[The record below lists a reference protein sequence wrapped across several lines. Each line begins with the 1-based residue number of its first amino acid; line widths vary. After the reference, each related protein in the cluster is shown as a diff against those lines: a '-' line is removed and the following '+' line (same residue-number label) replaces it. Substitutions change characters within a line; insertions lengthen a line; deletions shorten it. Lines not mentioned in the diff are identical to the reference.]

1 MRGTNRI
8 HPPRRPLLR
17 FLAVLFLATATVT
30 SLEAQTSQG
39 AIAGT
44 VEDTTNATVEGA
56 KVTAT
61 NLGTGGV
68 TTTVTAAGGSYRFP
82 SLLVGK
88 YEVVATAPGFQ
99 TVRQTGVDVQVS
111 NTTAVNF
118 TLPVG
123 AVTESVVVSSS
134 ATVIQSESSDVGTVI
149 DSREVVELPLA
160 LGGVGA
166 LRSPE
171 AFMFLAPGVT
181 GPGTA
186 NSNNGIFIS
195 KTGAGQNFGNEVL
208 LDGASTLRAENGSSF
223 DEAGPSVES
232 IREFKLLTATFPA
245 EYDHTTGGVE
255 SFTTKS
261 GTNSYHGTAYEIL
274 KNEKFNANSWF
285 NNAYG
290 TPRPIDKKN
299 DYGLNLGGPV
309 RIPKIYN
316 GRDKTFFFFNW
327 EQYRENAGGSAVST
341 VLTDAER
348 SGDLSAFL
356 TNKQIG
362 TNACD
367 GSPIFEGQ
375 IFDPTTTK
383 TGPNGVLCRTAF
395 QGNKIP
401 ADKISQI
408 SKNILGYMP
417 TGNRGGIISGNG
429 IVANNYVFTAA
440 NPLFN
445 TTYQVRIDE
454 NVSDKHKLYFSYH
467 SRENTRYAGAQVAP
481 APIDPGGWPQD
492 FITHYVRTGWDYTVS
507 PSMVNTFNVGFNR
520 TNSINVATA
529 VPLASAGNFSWAEKL
544 GIKNVTGAPG
554 RQFPNVG
561 MGESILYIGKG
572 NQDDLIDG
580 GLRFNEQLN
589 WIKGKHSIAFGF
601 DIRTQL
607 FSPFNLG
614 QDSGYY
620 NFGRAQTAAS
630 QALSANTGNGI
641 ASFLLGDLD
650 NAGRQITG
658 HVARWT
664 QEYYAPYIKDDIKI
678 RPNLTLNLGLRWDLD
693 IPRKESHN
701 DTSNFDPTVPNPAA
715 GGRQGALVFAN
726 NCTGCNE
733 RWADT
738 YYKAFAPRLG
748 FAWTPG
754 RFSNKVV
761 VRGGYGIYYS
771 PLQYTDFGGRMQQGY
786 SASPSVSSPDRFTRA
801 FNWDAGFP
809 NVTSPPSLDPSQ
821 KNGQS
826 GMDYIKPEYGQPGK
840 IQSWSIQVQRQLGA
854 NMVGTVGYVGQRSDH
869 LRSAIDNVN
878 NIPWAKTAL
887 GDQLFQDIN
896 NNTAG
901 VPLPYAGFQGN
912 VQQALRPFPQ
922 YQWIYTDVL
931 QNRGT
936 AAYDSLQATLER
948 RFAAGLQMQA
958 SFTWQKTITDSDSLL
973 PGINGGIA
981 QVQNPQ
987 DLSLDRSVSSQD
999 VPFMFTAAWLYELP
1013 FGRGKTFLK
1022 EGVGAAI
1029 LGGWQLG
1036 GVQRYQSGIPTTF
1049 CGAAGI
1055 PGWDQCI
1062 RFDRVPGQSVLT
1074 EAAKS
1079 GSFDPFK
1086 DRQFNRAAFAD
1097 PNAGRTGNT
1106 PFRLGNFPRNNTDAR
1121 TWGYKNEDFSII
1133 RNFRIRE
1140 PISFQLK
1147 AELLNAFNRHI
1158 FSAGN
1163 QGPNDPNFGLVTGTI
1178 DTPRNVQFTFRINF

>member
-1 MRGTNRI
+1 MSRTTGNLHVKSAI
-8 HPPRRPLLR
+8 FALICCV
-17 FLAVLFLATATVT
+17 A
-30 SLEAQTSQG
+30 SSAQTSQG
-39 AIAGT
+39 TIAGS
-44 VEDTTNATVEGA
+44 VLDPSGAGVDGA

-61 NLGTGGV
+61 NLSTGGV
-68 TTTVTAAGGSYRFP
+68 TATATSSGGSFRFP

-88 YEVVATAPGFQ
+88 YNVSVTAPGFQ
-99 TVRQTGVDVQVS
+99 TVTQTGIDVLVS
-111 NTTAVNF
+111 NTTAVNI
-118 TLPVG
+118 TMSVG
-123 AVTESVVVSSS
+123 AVTESLQVRAQVTS
-134 ATVIQSESSDVGTVI
+134 IESESSDVGTVI
-149 DSREVVELPLA
+149 DSRQVLDLPLA

-166 LRSPE
+166 MRSPE

-232 IREFKLLTATFPA
+232 LREFKILTSTFPA

-255 SFTTKS
+255 SFTTK
-261 GTNSYHGTAYEIL
+261 GGGNSFHGTAYDIL
-274 KNEKFNANSWF
+274 KNEVFNANSWF

-290 TPRPIDKKN
+290 THRPIDKKN
-299 DYGLNLGGPV
+299 DYGVNLGGPV
-309 RIPKIYN
+309 IIPRLYN

-327 EQYRENAGGSAVST
+327 EQYRENAGGTAVST
-341 VLTDAER
+341 VLTEAER
-348 SGDLSAFL
+348 RGDLSSFL
-356 TNKQIG
+356 TQNQIG

-367 GSPIFEGQ
+367 GSPIFAGQ
-375 IFDPTTTK
+375 IFDPATTK
-383 TGPNGVLCRTAF
+383 TGPNGLLCRTAF
-395 QGNKIP
+395 PGNIIP
-401 ADKISQI
+401 TNRFSQV
-408 SKNILGYMP
+408 SQNALTYMP
-417 TGNRGGIISGNG
+417 ASNRPGLTNANG
-429 IVANNYVFTAA
+429 VVANNFIFSAV

-445 TTYQVRIDE
+445 TTYQIRIDQS
-454 NVSDKHKLYFSYH
+454 VSDAHKVWFTYH
-467 SRENTRYAGAQVAP
+467 SRENTRYAGTQVAP

-492 FITHYVRTGWDYTVS
+492 FITHYVRAGWDYTIS
-507 PSMVNTFNVGFNR
+507 PSMVNTLNLGFNR
-520 TNSINVATA
+520 TNSINVASA
-529 VPLASAGNFSWAEKL
+529 VSESSAGNFSWAEKL
-544 GIKNVTGAPG
+544 GIRNITSAPG
-554 RQFPNVG
+554 RQFPNIG
-561 MGESILYIGKG
+561 MGESILGLGRG

-580 GLRFNEQLN
+580 GLRFNEQLT
-589 WIKGKHSIAFGF
+589 WIRGKHSLAFGA
-601 DIRTQL
+601 DVRTQL

-620 NFGRAQTAAS
+620 NFGRAQTAAT
-630 QALSANTGNGI
+630 QALSANTGNGV
-641 ASFLLGDLD
+641 ASFLLGDLG
-650 NAGRQITG
+650 NSGRQITG

-664 QEYYAPYIKDDIKI
+664 QQYFAVYVKDDFKI
-678 RPNLTLNLGLRWDLD
+678 RPNLTLNLGLRWNLD
-693 IPRKESHN
+693 IPRKESRN
-701 DTSNFDPTVPNPAA
+701 DTSNFDPTAPNPAA
-715 GGRQGALVFAN
+715 GGHPGALVFAN
-726 NCTGCNE
+726 NCTGCNPK
-733 RWADT
+733 WADT
-738 YYKAFAPRLG
+738 YYKAFAPRIG

-754 RFSNKVV
+754 WFSNRMV

-771 PLQYTDFGGRMQQGY
+771 PLQYTDFGGRMQQGF
-786 SASPSVSSPDRFTRA
+786 SASPSVSSPDSFTRA
-801 FNWDAGFP
+801 FNWDTGFP
-809 NVTSPPSLDPSQ
+809 DVTLPPSLNPSQ

-840 IQSWSIQVQRQLGA
+840 IQSWTIQIQQQLGKD
-854 NMVGTVGYVGQRSDH
+854 MIGTLGYVGQRSDH
-869 LRSAIDNVN
+869 LRSAIDTVY
-878 NIPWAKTAL
+878 NIPWSKTAL
-887 GDQLFQDIN
+887 GDQLFQNIN

-901 VPLPYAGFQGN
+901 VPLPYAGFTGN

-936 AAYDSLQATLER
+936 AAYDALQATLER
-948 RFAAGLQMQA
+948 RFAAGLQTQV

-999 VPFMFTAAWLYELP
+999 VPVMFTASWIYELP
-1013 FGRGKTFLK
+1013 FGKGKQLLK
-1022 EGVGAAI
+1022 EGVAAAI
-1029 LGGWQLG
+1029 FGGWQIG
-1036 GVQRYQSGIPTTF
+1036 GLLRYQSGIPTTF

-1062 RFDRVPGQSVLT
+1062 RFDRVAGQSILT
-1074 EAAKS
+1074 TSATS

-1121 TWGYKNEDFSII
+1121 SWGYKNEDFSII
-1133 RNFRIRE
+1133 RTFRIRE
-1140 PISFQLK
+1140 PLTFQLK
-1147 AELLNAFNRHI
+1147 GELLNAFNRHI

-1163 QGPNDPNFGLVTGTI
+1163 QGVNDPNFGLVTGTI
-1178 DTPRNVQFTFRINF
+1178 DGPRNVQFTFRVNF